1 MIQWLG
7 LLTVTVDGL
16 VSIPGWGT
24 KIPQVTPMQQKKKKK
39 EKEKKNKHE
48 RSASVNLPLVNFYPY
63 LLSLL
68 KELKEQHPFED
79 AKVL

>member
-1 MIQWLG
+1 MVRTPHCYCRGPGFNPWLG
-7 LLTVTVDGL
+7 NYNPTSHDDAA
-16 VSIPGWGT
+16 
-24 KIPQVTPMQQKKKKK
+24 KKK
-39 EKEKKNKHE
+39 EKKQEHE
-48 RSASVNLPLVNFYPY
+48 LTASANLPLVNFYPY

>member
-7 LLTVTVDGL
+7 LLTVTVEGL
-16 VSIPGWGT
+16 GSIPGWGT
-24 KIPQVTPMQQKKKKK
+24 KIPQAMPMQQK
-39 EKEKKNKHE
+39 KEKKNKHE

>member
-7 LLTVTVDGL
+7 LLTVTVEGL
-16 VSIPGWGT
+16 GSIPGWGT
-24 KIPQVTPMQQKKKKK
+24 TIPQATMMQQKKK
-39 EKEKKNKHE
+39 EKKQEHE
-48 RSASVNLPLVNFYPY
+48 LTASANLPLVNFYPY

>member
-1 MIQWLG
+1 M
-7 LLTVTVDGL
+7 LLTAWVQSL
-16 VSIPGWGT
+16 VGELKSR
-24 KIPQVTPMQQKKKKK
+24 KSRRCSKKKKKK

>member
-7 LLTVTVDGL
+7 LLTVTVEGL
-16 VSIPGWGT
+16 GSIPGWGT
-24 KIPQVTPMQQKKKKK
+24 KIPQAMPMQQKKK
-39 EKEKKNKHE
+39 KEKKNKHE

>member
-7 LLTVTVDGL
+7 LLTVTVEGL
-16 VSIPGWGT
+16 GSIPGWGT
-24 KIPQVTPMQQKKKKK
+24 KISQAMPMQQKKK
-39 EKEKKNKHE
+39 KEKKNKHE

>member
-7 LLTVTVDGL
+7 LLTVTIEGL
-16 VSIPGWGT
+16 GSIPGWGT
-24 KIPQVTPMQQKKKKK
+24 KIPHATPMQQKKK
-39 EKEKKNKHE
+39 KEKKNKHE